1 VGAVKGELEIPL
13 LLSFLYLFS
22 EAELG
27 PSPVLPF
34 GSKRRFLRVD
44 AIRSEDSVRRGV

>member
-1 VGAVKGELEIPL
+1 MGGFADSEIPL

-22 EAELG
+22 EAETDLHRSTFWFEALG
-27 PSPVLPF
+27 LAS
-34 GSKRRFLRVD
+34 S